1 MFSGEFEVTK
11 HGTVMYTS
19 DGVTYRVDWWYGI
32 GQVWLGWPDAVYP
45 VREDVLWQVM
55 G

>member
-32 GQVWLGWPDAVYP
+32 GQVWLDWPDAVRP
-45 VREDVLWQVM
+45 VREDALWQVM
-55 G
+55 R

>member
-1 MFSGEFEVTK
+1 MFSGEFKVTK

-19 DGVTYRVDWWYGI
+19 DDVVYRVDWWYGV
-32 GQVWLGWPDAVYP
+32 GQVWLDWPKAADPVQEDA
-45 VREDVLWQVM
+45 LWQVM